1 MILLTLLNDPGNLH
15 EPIPKSLS
23 IIVQPVPSNS
33 ASCPWNRKPHT
44 LCSID
49 FRSYNAR
56 RHLSPPVI
64 GFCRAGAPLSAP
76 SARTSLSNSSNL
88 SDMVFYY
95 FIDITE
101 ARTGRDAPSF
111 LPPPLSS
118 SAALPCNPSP
128 PPLRPQHPPPPPP
141 EPRANG
147 RTMASRRRAL
157 LFGLHRAQAPGPIAR
172 TVTLTS
178 ASSDG
183 PPHAR

>member
-15 EPIPKSLS
+15 EPIPQSLS

-88 SDMVFYY
+88 SAMVFYY

-128 PPLRPQHPPPPPP
+128 PPLRPQHPP
-141 EPRANG
+141 
-147 RTMASRRRAL
+147 RRRRSPAL
-157 LFGLHRAQAPGPIAR
+157 TDAPWPAAAALF
-172 TVTLTS
+172 
-178 ASSDG
+178 SSDCTAPKPRG
-183 PPHAR
+183 PSHAR